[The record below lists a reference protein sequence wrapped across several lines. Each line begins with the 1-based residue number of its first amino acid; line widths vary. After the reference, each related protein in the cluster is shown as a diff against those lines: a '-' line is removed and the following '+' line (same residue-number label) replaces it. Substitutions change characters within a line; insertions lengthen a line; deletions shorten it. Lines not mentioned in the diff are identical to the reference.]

1 MAFFKNFLKPKWQH
15 DNPDI
20 RRQAMTDLVSTEQLL
35 TFIQQEPEPELRQ
48 LAVERI
54 NDQSTLD
61 ELCSHNKAEVR
72 DTAQTRLLKLLLPE
86 GQDITSIRDTK
97 TLMRIAGLTS
107 DQSLRLAAIAGL
119 TDEQERLQIATTH
132 SVAKVR
138 LAAAEGIQ
146 KAELLQQLQ
155 DHAQG
160 KDKAVYRL
168 CKDRLATYKAEQEA
182 RTAQNQRIEH
192 MLEQAQQLNR
202 LGYGPDFNGR
212 LQVLN
217 KQFAELQ
224 SVMTAEQASRMTQQL
239 DDAATVLKQHDDEE
253 QRLAEARSR
262 AEDAQQQQAQL
273 LSQLSELLEQAPTA
287 EPESLQQPLQTLDQQ
302 WRDSQADHKA
312 DADALRQYANQYQQA
327 LAITA
332 CLTQYQAQQ
341 EKLSQWLN
349 AKLPDDMK
357 GLSRTIKA
365 GRDWQK
371 QLQWPLDHS
380 QPDWVGRIQERHNAA
395 SAALAELESQQKSR
409 IDTLDQQIARLES
422 LLQDGHLK
430 DAGKLFGQLSHNLRQ
445 VDSKLV
451 QTQQRQVRS
460 LGARLG
466 EMRDWQGFVTIPK
479 KEALCEAMEALI
491 DADME
496 ADVLADRIQVLQDEW
511 KTLNSSQPDR
521 ELWQRFQTAGDKA
534 FEPCRAYFATIA
546 EQRQQNIEQRN
557 QLIEE
562 LTHYEAA
569 FNWQQADWKVVQQT
583 LDAARAAFRSY
594 SPVDRAT
601 HKDTQQRFHAICDR
615 IYAHMKAEFDH
626 NLDQKRTLIQQAE
639 DQIDVEDLSEAIEAI
654 KQLQQQWKDVGL
666 TPRNADQKLWKQFRN
681 HCDAVFN
688 RLEQERADRKARIDG
703 VVQQAE
709 ALLAEAE
716 ALVQLTE
723 VPPGDNQATGGQ
735 SNDNKQQLAALE
747 QGFNELELPKS
758 AHQRIRKGFARV
770 NDQITNQHK
779 EQQAAA
785 ERARWQGLIDRLQ
798 ALSTGNTE
806 QWQAADKLPSGYAV
820 DAFEQAWEQ
829 RSETAADSQDAT
841 DLCIQMEILAG
852 IDSPA
857 TDKTR
862 RMELQVQRLAQGLG
876 QSTDPD
882 TERQQLVNNW
892 LTLQASAIQ
901 SQRFNQAVEA
911 SLK

>member
-20 RRQAMTDLVSTEQLL
+20 RRQAMADLVSTEQLL

-54 NDQSTLD
+54 NDQATLD

-72 DTAQTRLLKLLLPE
+72 NTAQTRLLAMLLPE
-86 GQDITSIRDTK
+86 GQDITRISDTK

-107 DQSLRLAAIAGL
+107 DQNLRLAAIAGL

-146 KAELLQQLQ
+146 KAELLQQLL

-182 RTAQNQRIEH
+182 RAAQNQKIEH

-224 SVMTAEQASRMTQQL
+224 SAMTAEQSDSIRQQL
-239 DDAATVLKQHDDEE
+239 DAAATLLQQHDEEE

-262 AEDAQQQQAQL
+262 AEQASQQQAHL
-273 LSQLSELLEQAPTA
+273 LNQLSELLEQAPA
-287 EPESLQQPLQTLDQQ
+287 ADPEALQPQLQTLDQQ
-302 WRDSQADHKA
+302 WRESQTDHKA
-312 DADALRQYANQYQQA
+312 DADALRQYENQHQQA
-327 LAITA
+327 LAIAA
-332 CLTQYQAQQ
+332 CLTQYAAHQ
-341 EKLSQWLN
+341 EKLNQWLD
-349 AKLPDDMK
+349 AKLPEDMK
-357 GLSRTIKA
+357 GLNRTIKS
-365 GRDWQK
+365 GKEWQK
-371 QLQWPLDHS
+371 QLRWPLDHS
-380 QPDWVGRIQERHNAA
+380 QPAWVGRIQERFEQASNA
-395 SAALAELESQQKSR
+395 LVELESQQKSR
-409 IDTLDQQIARLES
+409 IDTINQQITRLES

-430 DAGKLFGQLSHNLRQ
+430 DAGKLFGQLNNGLRQ

-451 QTQQRQVRS
+451 QSQQRQVRS
-460 LGARLG
+460 LGSRLG

-496 ADVLADRIQVLQDEW
+496 PDALADRIQVLQDEW

-521 ELWQRFQTAGDKA
+521 ELWQRFQAAGDKA

-569 FNWQQADWKVVQQT
+569 FDWQQADWKVVQQT
-583 LDAARAAFRSY
+583 LDAARDAFRRY
-594 SPVDRAT
+594 SPVDRAA
-601 HKDTQQRFHAICDR
+601 HKDTQQRFHEVCDR
-615 IYAHMKAEFDH
+615 IYAHMKAEFDR
-626 NLDQKRTLIQQAE
+626 NLDRKRALIQQAE
-639 DQIDVEDLSEAIEAI
+639 AQIEVEDLSEAIDAI

-666 TPRNADQKLWKQFRN
+666 TPRNADQKLWKQFRS

-688 RLEQERADRKARIDG
+688 RLEQERAERKARIDD

-716 ALVQLTE
+716 ALVQSAE
-723 VPPGDNQATGGQ
+723 DNPANGQ
-735 SNDNKQQLAALE
+735 TSDSKQQLAELE
-747 QGFNELELPKS
+747 QGFNALELPKS
-758 AHQRIRKGFARV
+758 AHQRIRKGFARI
-770 NDQITNQHK
+770 NDQLANHQK
-779 EQQAAA
+779 ARQAAA
-785 ERARWQGLIDRLQ
+785 ERARWQGLLDRLQ
-798 ALSTGNTE
+798 ALASGDSE
-806 QWQAADKLPSGYAV
+806 QWQNAAKLPSGYAQ
-820 DAFEQAWEQ
+820 DEFESAWGR
-829 RSETAADSQDAT
+829 RSDTTADTADAT
-841 DLCIQMEILAG
+841 DACIQMEILAG

-857 TDKTR
+857 ADKAR

-876 QSTDPD
+876 QSSNPD
-882 TERQQLVNNW
+882 AERQQLVSNW
-892 LTLQASAIQ
+892 LALDASTVQ
-901 SQRFNQAVEA
+901 SQRFSLAVEA